1 MKKSRAVAASAG
13 TLIGFGALVSYN
25 LMHAALADPS
35 APLPPDTNL
44 DVPVDV
50 QATAGTWAYARS
62 PQIALTTSV
71 SPTTVTP
78 GSKITYSYSVQNLST
93 DTAFTNGTVTDDK
106 CEPVT
111 YKSGDTNADS
121 KLSVGETWK
130 YSCTTTIL
138 KDQQN
143 NAKVTARAVVNP
155 AAAPTPSVTP
165 SVTTSP
171 TPSVSPSV
179 TPTPTP
185 SVTQKTV
192 VDGTY
197 MGSLAT
203 VTVPGEN
210 ITYQVQVQAVISG
223 GKITTIT
230 MPVHTETDST
240 SKTILKYS
248 VATTAALNSDSAN
261 PTMIF
266 EAITGNT
273 AQIAT
278 ISGAT
283 YTTAG
288 FKASLQTAL
297 TMAGF

>member
-25 LMHAALADPS
+25 MLHSALADSSP
-35 APLPPDTNL
+35 ALPIDTNL
-44 DVPVDV
+44 DQPVQV
-50 QATAGTWAYARS
+50 EASANTWAYARS
-62 PQIALTTSV
+62 PQLALTTSV
-71 SPTTVTP
+71 NPVTVTP
-78 GSKITYSYSVQNLST
+78 GSKITYTYLVKNLST
-93 DTAFTNGTVTDDK
+93 DTSFTNVTVTDDK
-106 CEPVT
+106 CQPVA
-111 YKSGDTNADS
+111 YVSGDTDND
-121 KLSVGETWK
+121 KQLSVGETWK
-130 YSCTTTIL
+130 ETCTTTIL

-143 NAKVTARAVVNP
+143 NARVTAKAVVNP
-155 AAAPTPSVTP
+155 AATITPTPSVTP
-165 SVTTSP
+165 T
-171 TPSVSPSV
+171 V

-197 MGSLAT
+197 LGSLAT

-223 GKITTIT
+223 GKITAIT
-230 MPVHTETDST
+230 MPTHTETDST
-240 SKTILKYS
+240 SKTIVKYS
-248 VATTAALNSDSAN
+248 VATTAALNADSAN

-266 EAITGNT
+266 EALAGQT
-273 AQIAT
+273 ANIAT

-288 FKASLQTAL
+288 FKNSLQTAL

>member
-25 LMHAALADPS
+25 LMHVALADPS

-44 DVPVDV
+44 DVPVEV
-50 QATAGTWAYARS
+50 QASAGTWAYARS

-93 DTAFTNGTVTDDK
+93 DTAFTNVTVTDDK

-130 YSCTTTIL
+130 YSCITTIL

-143 NAKVTARAVVNP
+143 NARVTARAVVNP
-155 AAAPTPSVTP
+155 VATPSPVVT
-165 SVTTSP
+165 
-171 TPSVSPSV
+171 PSV

-230 MPVHTETDST
+230 MPTHTETDVT
-240 SKTILKYS
+240 SRNIVKFN
-248 VATTAALNSDSAN
+248 VATTAALNSDPTA

-297 TMAGF
+297 TAAGY

>member
-1 MKKSRAVAASAG
+1 MKKSRLVAASTG
-13 TLIGFGALVSYN
+13 TLVGFGALVSYN
-25 LMHAALADPS
+25 LMHAALADNSPE
-35 APLPPDTNL
+35 LPVDTNL
-44 DVPVDV
+44 DQPVTV
-50 QATAGTWAYARS
+50 EASANTWAYARS
-62 PQIALTTSV
+62 PQLALTTSV
-71 SPTTVTP
+71 NPVTVTP
-78 GSKITYSYSVQNLST
+78 GSKITYTYLVKNLST
-93 DTAFTNGTVTDDK
+93 DTSFTNVTVTDDK
-106 CEPVT
+106 CQPVA
-111 YKSGDTNADS
+111 YVSGDTNND
-121 KLSVGETWK
+121 KQLSVGETWK
-130 YSCTTTIL
+130 ETCTTTIL

-143 NAKVTARAVVNP
+143 NARVTAKAVVNP
-155 AAAPTPSVTP
+155 AATPSPVVTP
-165 SVTTSP
+165 T
-171 TPSVSPSV
+171 V

-197 MGSLAT
+197 LGSLAT

-248 VATTAALNSDSAN
+248 VATTAALNNDPAN

-266 EAITGNT
+266 EAIAGNT

>member
-1 MKKSRAVAASAG
+1 
-13 TLIGFGALVSYN
+13 
-25 LMHAALADPS
+25 
-35 APLPPDTNL
+35 
-44 DVPVDV
+44 
-50 QATAGTWAYARS
+50 
-62 PQIALTTSV
+62 
-71 SPTTVTP
+71 
-78 GSKITYSYSVQNLST
+78 
-93 DTAFTNGTVTDDK
+93 
-106 CEPVT
+106 
-111 YKSGDTNADS
+111 
-121 KLSVGETWK
+121 
-130 YSCTTTIL
+130 
-138 KDQQN
+138 
-143 NAKVTARAVVNP
+143 
-155 AAAPTPSVTP
+155 
-165 SVTTSP
+165 
-171 TPSVSPSV
+171 
-179 TPTPTP
+179 
-185 SVTQKTV
+185 
-192 VDGTY
+192 

-203 VTVPGEN
+203 VTVPGQN

-248 VATTAALNSDSAN
+248 VATTAALNNDPAN

>member
-1 MKKSRAVAASAG
+1 VKSKNLSNKGRVTAAVVG
-13 TLIGFGALVSYN
+13 TTVGFGALVSYN

-44 DVPVDV
+44 DAPVTV
-50 QATAGTWAYARS
+50 EANAGVWAYARS
-62 PQIALTTSV
+62 PQLALATSV
-71 SPTTVTP
+71 SPTVVTP
-78 GSKITYSYSVQNLST
+78 GSKITYSYAVSNLSQ
-93 DTAFTNGTVTDDK
+93 DTSFTGVTVTDDK
-106 CEPVT
+106 CSNIVF
-111 YKSGDTNADS
+111 KNGDTNND
-121 KLSVGETWK
+121 KQLSVGEVWN
-130 YSCTTTIL
+130 YSCSTTIL

-143 NAKVTARAVVNP
+143 NAKVTAKAVVNP
-155 AAAPTPSVTP
+155 ASTVTPTPTPSVT
-165 SVTTSP
+165 
-171 TPSVSPSV
+171 PSV

-197 MGSLAT
+197 LGSLAT

-210 ITYQVQVQAVISG
+210 ITYQVQVQAVING
-223 GKITTIT
+223 GKITAIT
-230 MPVHTETDST
+230 MPTHTENDST

-248 VATTAALNSDSAN
+248 VATTAALNADSAN
-261 PTMIF
+261 PTMIY
-266 EAITGNT
+266 EAIAGNT
-273 AQIAT
+273 ANIAT

-297 TMAGF
+297 TMAGY